1 MRFLLGR
8 ARLLGEETIRRY
20 DAVESSDNRRCIMA
34 IAVQQIRPVAHL
46 PLVLGVM
53 RRLKVA
59 SLIDDLIPPHPA
71 HVLSTGHGVEAL
83 ALAMLDGDHALYK
96 VGQRLEE
103 RGMLARLQPGLTRAS
118 LHDYRLGHILDALL
132 AANLNKVFSALALSA
147 LAVYAIPTPW
157 LHQDTTTIALYG
169 AYEDAPTTVGAPRPV
184 YGHSKDG
191 RDDLQQVLLSLG
203 GSGDG
208 GLPLR
213 LGVRDGN
220 RSDSVETP
228 VAIEECL
235 ALGLEGVRGV
245 VADSKAYSR
254 RTLGLCLEHQVNLVT
269 LVPRTCAVRQELEA
283 WGRAQP
289 ALPLLVEKSG
299 RTQAEAPR
307 RWHGQ
312 SVIRQVEVEYRDGRV
327 AVEELRFVVVHSTQL
342 AQQQTQSYAGAQEKE
357 AAALADHVARVHPQW
372 FACRP
377 DAEAARAEYAG
388 HGQSRRGRRPRPWR
402 YHAVRYRIVAD
413 TRLTRRAR
421 RGRPAKT
428 EPPPLESGYRLIVE
442 VESLPNPEDDNG
454 WTVLATTI
462 SADTCSDAELLQ
474 AYQEQH
480 TTVEPGFRWIKN
492 PAAISP
498 VWLEKPERIAALA
511 MLTVV
516 GLLVYSLIQR
526 QVRLYLQTHDQ
537 QLPGN
542 KGLTATPTAAV
553 MLALFAHV
561 ALIQLEVAGQQ
572 IVQLYG
578 VQPHHLLICDALGL
592 DHTWYEAPSAHKI
605 DQFSQTP

>member
-8 ARLLGEETIRRY
+8 ARLLAEETIRRY

-254 RTLGLCLEHQVNLVT
+254 RTLGVCLERQVHLVT

-283 WGRAQP
+283 WGREQL
-289 ALPLLVEKSG
+289 ALPLLVEKPG

-307 RWHGQ
+307 RWHGH
-312 SVIRQVEVEYRDGRV
+312 SVLRQVEVEYSDGRV
-327 AVEELRFVVVHSTQL
+327 AQEAMRFLVVHSSQR
-342 AQQQTQSYAGAQEKE
+342 AQQQSQAY
-357 AAALADHVARVHPQW
+357 AAAQAKESEAVATHVWQVHARW
-372 FACRP
+372 YARRP
-377 DAEAARAEYAG
+377 DAEAAIAEYEG
-388 HGQSRRGRRPRPWR
+388 RGQGRRGRRPRPWR
-402 YHAVRYRIVAD
+402 YHTVPSGTVAES
-413 TRLTRRAR
+413 RHTRRTR

-428 EPPPLESGYRLIVE
+428 EPTPTESGYRVGVE
-442 VESLPNPEDDNG
+442 VEVMQNPE
-454 WTVLATTI
+454 A
-462 SADTCSDAELLQ
+462 
-474 AYQEQH
+474 
-480 TTVEPGFRWIKN
+480 
-492 PAAISP
+492 
-498 VWLEKPERIAALA
+498 
-511 MLTVV
+511 
-516 GLLVYSLIQR
+516 
-526 QVRLYLQTHDQ
+526 
-537 QLPGN
+537 
-542 KGLTATPTAAV
+542 
-553 MLALFAHV
+553 
-561 ALIQLEVAGQQ
+561 
-572 IVQLYG
+572 
-578 VQPHHLLICDALGL
+578 
-592 DHTWYEAPSAHKI
+592 
-605 DQFSQTP
+605 